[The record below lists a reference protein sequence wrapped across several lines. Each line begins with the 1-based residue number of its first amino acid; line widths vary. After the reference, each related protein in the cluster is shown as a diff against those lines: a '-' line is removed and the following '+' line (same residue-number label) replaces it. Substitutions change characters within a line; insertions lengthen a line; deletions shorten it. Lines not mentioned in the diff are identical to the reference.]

1 MLPEDTPAG
10 RRARRRSCSL
20 RGQLSEARL
29 ALCWSSS
36 GAQDNRMR
44 ILQFRRP
51 QPRLREE
58 SQDRASFHHDAE
70 PGFRYLTARPLEH
83 PLERPDP
90 AAELVL
96 RDYEDLEIGRAPL
109 EELTAELLESKSD
122 GRLVPHQLDDETI
135 KGHTLGRRGV
145 CESTR
150 LIRFLAYPSR
160 SA

>member
-58 SQDRASFHHDAE
+58 SQDRPSVHHDAE
-70 PGFRYLTARPLEH
+70 PAYRYLTARPPEY

-90 AAELVL
+90 AAKLVL
-96 RDYEDLEIGRAPL
+96 RDHEDLEIGRAPL
-109 EELTAELLESKSD
+109 EELAAQLFEPDTDRLLVFHREPENPW
-122 GRLVPHQLDDETI
+122 RA
-135 KGHTLGRRGV
+135 GHWLWQR
-145 CESTR
+145 
-150 LIRFLAYPSR
+150 
-160 SA
+160 